1 MNELRKIKD
10 DELLKNLDLL
20 VFRHAQS
27 TAQIIAHLAEIDR
40 RRLYA
45 REGYSSLFDYCVK
58 KFNFSEGETFRRIQA
73 ARLSRKFPEI
83 IGMLGTGEMNLT
95 TLNLISPYLNPENR
109 EILLKKSR
117 RKSKREVEKIVAG
130 LFPKEDEILDKIR
143 KLPVISSVQ
152 LNVQSEERNVKAE
165 TAQIFGYASVGSI
178 EKRRLESIKP
188 MTARDVKIEFRA
200 SEKLAQKIERA
211 KELLRHQY
219 PKVRLEDIFNEA
231 LELLLEKR
239 DPERKIARMSS
250 KLFRRKSAQ
259 PNPKPECKPLT
270 RYVSQDVRRE
280 VYLRDGGQCNYQSPD
295 GRKCGERA
303 FLEIDHARPF
313 ALGGKSTAENL
324 QLLCK
329 THNQYRA
336 RQTFGLFRC

>member
-188 MTARDVKIEFRA
+188 MTARDVKIEF
-200 SEKLAQKIERA
+200 
-211 KELLRHQY
+211 
-219 PKVRLEDIFNEA
+219 
-231 LELLLEKR
+231 
-239 DPERKIARMSS
+239 
-250 KLFRRKSAQ
+250 
-259 PNPKPECKPLT
+259 
-270 RYVSQDVRRE
+270 
-280 VYLRDGGQCNYQSPD
+280 
-295 GRKCGERA
+295 GE
-303 FLEIDHARPF
+303 
-313 ALGGKSTAENL
+313 
-324 QLLCK
+324 
-329 THNQYRA
+329 
-336 RQTFGLFRC
+336 